1 MFKQNKK
8 HISNFMIEFEALAM
22 KVETDDIHVIFLLRK
37 NIWTDII
44 KIILKYPPIAV
55 SRSLTVDFIH
65 FYFLSFILFSLPFI
79 FYFLFLE
86 QLGLGV
92 ISHAVTAVT
101 I

>member
-55 SRSLTVDFIH
+55 LKTLREWKI
-65 FYFLSFILFSLPFI
+65 
-79 FYFLFLE
+79 
-86 QLGLGV
+86 V
-92 ISHAVTAVT
+92 ITSVGQEYESTES
-101 I
+101 